1 MTLGQKLYKAR
12 LENDMSAKDLAK
24 KIGVSD
30 TSIFTWEKDQA
41 EPLFFNVI
49 LLSQVL
55 GLSLNYL
62 AGLEE

>member
-12 LENDMSAKDLAK
+12 LENNMSAKDLAN

-30 TSIFTWEKDQA
+30 TSVLYWEKDKA
-41 EPLFFNVI
+41 EPLFINVI
-49 LLSQVL
+49 VLSQTL
-55 GLSLNYL
+55 GVSLNYL